1 MGHWA
6 FVGIPSAAIGW
17 RRSSFPLSARW
28 AVLWRVQASQSE
40 PRCNRP
46 LCTTPAFVPT
56 RRQFL
61 QRAAA
66 VLLSFFITNGWLS
79 NRAATAADEAPPAT
93 DPAAAAAAAAEPV
106 CGNCGGGGKVE
117 CDMCAGTGFWR
128 AGGFADDRR
137 ARYKGAVCPQCDG
150 SGKLVCPV
158 CLGTGEADV
167 RGMLRRRRVPAGPGR
182 RLQTN
187 F

>member
-28 AVLWRVQASQSE
+28 AVLRRVQASQSE
-40 PRCNRP
+40 PRRNRP
-46 LCTTPAFVPT
+46 LRTAPAFVST

-61 QRAAA
+61 QRAAV
-66 VLLSFFITNGWLS
+66 VLLSSFVATGWLS
-79 NRAATAADEAPPAT
+79 NRAAAAAADDDAPPAT
-93 DPAAAAAAAAEPV
+93 DPSTAAAEPV
-106 CGNCGGGGKVE
+106 CGNCRGSGKVE

-128 AGGFADDRR
+128 AGGFADDQR
-137 ARYKGAVCPQCDG
+137 ARYKGVVCPQCDG

-167 RGMLRRRRVPAGPGR
+167 RGMLRKRRVPAGPGR